1 MGLRYRGIVPLAML
15 AGCLALVAA
24 SLFTGAAVYVNL
36 AEQPARLALDDRA
49 LLAQWQPSYKR
60 GFAIQAPLAL
70 IGFVLGMVAWWLTG
84 IVAYVAGGAL
94 MLANWPWTFLGVMP
108 VNRVLMAMK
117 GEDAGPRSRALIM
130 KWNLLHAVRSILGCL
145 ATAAFLFAH
154 LSGATRP

>member
-1 MGLRYRGIVPLAML
+1 MRFPVSWNRFLAML
-15 AGCLALVAA
+15 AGYLALVVAA
-24 SLFTGAAVYVNL
+24 LFTGAAVYVNVV
-36 AEQPARLALDDRA
+36 EQPARLALDDRA

-60 GFAIQAPLAL
+60 GLAMQAPLAL

-84 IVAYVAGGAL
+84 TIAYIVGGVL

-130 KWNLLHAVRSILGCL
+130 KWNLLHAVRSALGCL
-145 ATAAFLFAH
+145 ATAAFLFAL
-154 LSGATRP
+154 LSGATRS

>member
-1 MGLRYRGIVPLAML
+1 ML

-60 GFAIQAPLAL
+60 GLAIQAPLAL

-84 IVAYVAGGAL
+84 TIAYIVGGVL
-94 MLANWPWTFLGVMP
+94 MLANWPWTFLGILP

-117 GEDAGPRSRALIM
+117 GDDGGPRSRALIV
-130 KWNLLHAVRSILGCL
+130 KWNRLHAVRSALGCL
-145 ATAAFLFAH
+145 ATAAFLFA
-154 LSGATRP
+154 LVSKATRS